1 MSTTTE
7 TRTEPGRYV
16 EPTYG
21 GWAKP
26 QAPGIAG
33 QGLVGTLILLAG
45 LVVTIVATMVA
56 GIAAGAVCAVG
67 VVVVLAPLT
76 IRVGGRSAGQW
87 LLARTVFGSA
97 TRAKRTVY
105 VSGPG
110 SVVPTGTHQLP
121 GLLAPVAC
129 HEVSTP
135 AGEVFALLEHP
146 APRGGAGAVWTV
158 VFACQPEGSDLVD
171 APVLDNRVAG
181 WGGFLASLART
192 PEVIAAQQVVE
203 VIPDPGTR
211 LAAEVARLTD
221 PDAPPIARAALA
233 EAAATMPTGQAV
245 LVSRCSVTFATP
257 RGVAAR
263 KKPERAAA
271 MGEYV
276 ARFLPGLAGSLS
288 SAGAGPVAL
297 LAPGELAEDLRMAYN
312 PAASAAIERAR
323 AAGEPTRVAW
333 EDAGPSGATES
344 WDAYAHDDAVSITWA
359 MTTAPAGEVVRDAL
373 AGLFV
378 PDPEALRRRV
388 CLTYRP
394 HRPDTARLM
403 ARRSARNAL
412 WRAGQPGVGDAGD
425 DLAVNTARQ
434 AQRELARG
442 AGLVSFSLHV
452 TATVTRGGD
461 LAQAAA
467 NVEQAASGAEIGLR
481 RCYGHQ
487 AAAFTAALGVGVV
500 PAMHLRIPEAIRRNL

>member
-1 MSTTTE
+1 MSSSTTTE
-7 TRTEPGRYV
+7 GRTDRYV

-21 GWAKP
+21 GWARP

-33 QGLVGTLILLAG
+33 QGLVGTLVLLAG

-56 GIAAGAVCAVG
+56 GVGAGIACALLVVG
-67 VVVVLAPLT
+67 VLAPLT
-76 IRVGGRSAGQW
+76 IKVAGRSAGQW
-87 LLARTVFGSA
+87 LLARAVFGTA
-97 TRAKRTVY
+97 ARARRTAY
-105 VSGPG
+105 VSGPL
-110 SVVPTGTHQLP
+110 SAVPSGAHELP

-129 HEVSTP
+129 HEIATP
-135 AGEVFALLEHP
+135 DGALFALLEHP
-146 APRGGAGAVWTV
+146 APRGGAGALWTL
-158 VFACQPEGSDLVD
+158 VFTCQPEGSDLVD

-181 WGGFLASLART
+181 WGAFLAGLART
-192 PEVIAAQQVVE
+192 PDVIAAQQVVE

-221 PDAPPIARAALA
+221 PAAPAIARAALA
-233 EAAATMPTGQAV
+233 EAAATMPAGQAV
-245 LVSRCSVTFATP
+245 LASRASITWSTP
-257 RGVAAR
+257 RGVAQR
-263 KKPERAAA
+263 KKTERAAA

-276 ARFLPGLAGSLS
+276 TRFLPGLAGSLS
-288 SAGAGPVAL
+288 AAGAGPVAL

-312 PAASAAIERAR
+312 PASAPAIETAR
-323 AAGEPTRVAW
+323 ASGQSTGVRW
-333 EDAGPSGATES
+333 GDCGPSGAEES
-344 WDAYAHDDAVSITWA
+344 WDVYAHDDARSVTWA

-378 PDPEALRRRV
+378 PDPDALRRRV

-394 HRPDTARLM
+394 HRPDQARLM
-403 ARRSARNAL
+403 ARRTARNAL

-425 DLAVNTARQ
+425 DLAVNIARQ

-442 AGLVSFSLHV
+442 AGLVSFSMHV
-452 TATVTRGGD
+452 TATAARNGD
-461 LAQAAA
+461 LAQVTA
-467 NVEQAASGAEIGLR
+467 NVEQAAGGAEIGLR